1 MANIDDY
8 IAQLSKEINR
18 NGSNFSF
25 FETRK
30 LDEAIK
36 YKDTLKRSEVIIA
49 KMEEIEKRYS
59 ETATVDN
66 YNEEDKQEYLQLK
79 EELDKIQK
87 TQEEISFS
95 IPNQYKGQEV
105 SFYRYKQAGE
115 IGEKVIAEMEGI
127 RNKYFPEPSLENFT
141 EEDRNRYNQLEQQLD
156 ELDKTQRDLDFHVH
170 PNVRYEFGELSSRK
184 RAMEQVTSGKIPKIA
199 RYELMDS
206 DFLRDNFET
215 SMKLAKIAVDREL
228 EALDAGDYTRA
239 MKCSNVYSV
248 AFSNFSAHYWGENDS
263 KLLSEYIENK
273 LGEKHQEILQHK
285 LEEYQSISSEM
296 SNEELISIFS
306 DYRSVAT
313 LCHTSKCQSDKQQ
326 LYGIIEKAVKDKIG
340 QLDIQLAELKEHIE
354 LPENEAKI
362 EEIQNQIE
370 TLEIAWSSSM
380 ARGMTKE
387 KSEHQKARLEEQ
399 GIDMSEIME
408 DIEYTSKRKG
418 RIYQDEY
425 DKINEAVSK
434 KSAYLEG
441 KLAYLQQYK
450 DIPGNEER
458 IAEIESQI
466 ERMQDSWVIAST
478 GVDLQAIIERNNA
491 KLDEKR
497 ARLPEA
503 EKELAYTIKNEP
515 SKVGLIQ
522 RLRFEVTELMRS
534 IDELEN
540 ENSSIQ
546 DATNKKYIGEHHKAR
561 IDNDEKLK
569 AEQEAKIKLQRERI
583 EQKQKEIEDQ
593 EEKAKAEREER
604 IKKAN
609 EERAK
614 IREEEILKER
624 QEAKAKEEQARI
636 KAEQEAKKREEEKA
650 RQEAID
656 KDIRE
661 YEQYDELTAQK
672 PEIED
677 LYQELFSGDFS
688 SRVYGT
694 ISDDFLKTI
703 EKIKELPANEREI
716 LLCRFN
722 KNADFQIGLDGNFL
736 DDKVRTQVEQEAK
749 ARAEEQA
756 RIKAEQE
763 AKARA
768 EEQAR
773 IKAQQE
779 AKARAEEQARIK
791 AEQEAKARA
800 EEQAKKSTT
809 SKMYEEQQEELV
821 KPREKSFRDQ
831 IGDDLQKENENKEMQ
846 PRKDPTI
853 ETWMNRFGSWY
864 SAIDRVSQN
873 VKAKFVQMKSEIV
886 NAIKNKIQ
894 ERENRKEQIE
904 QQNKEV
910 EEEGR

>member
-8 IAQLSKEINR
+8 IAQLSRE
-18 NGSNFSF
+18 SNSSF
-25 FETRK
+25 MQDRK
-30 LDEAIK
+30 ISEAIK
-36 YKDTLKRSEVIIA
+36 YKDSLKRSEVIIA

-59 ETATVDN
+59 ETTTVDN
-66 YNEEDKQEYLQLK
+66 YNEEDKQKYSQLK
-79 EELDKIQK
+79 EELDKIQEI
-87 TQEEISFS
+87 QEDISFS
-95 IPNQYKGQEV
+95 IPNQYKGREV

-115 IGEKVIAEMEGI
+115 IGEKVIAEMEEI
-127 RNKYFPEPSLENFT
+127 RNKYFPEPSLENFS
-141 EEDRNRYNQLEQQLD
+141 EEDRNRYNQLEQQLN
-156 ELDKTQRDLDFHVH
+156 ELNKTQKDLDFHVH
-170 PNVRYEFGELSSRK
+170 PNIKYEYGDLAFRK
-184 RAMEQVTSGKIPKIA
+184 TAMEQRTNGSIPKIA

-206 DFLRDNFET
+206 DFLRDNFEK

-263 KLLSEYIENK
+263 KSLSEYIENK

-285 LEEYQSISSEM
+285 LEEYQSVSSEM

-306 DYRSVAT
+306 DYRGVTA

-340 QLDIQLAELKEHIE
+340 QLDIQLTELKDHIE
-354 LPENEAKI
+354 LPENEVKI

-380 ARGMTKE
+380 AKGMAKE

-399 GIDMSEIME
+399 GIDMSEIMQ

-425 DKINEAVSK
+425 DKINEAIGK
-434 KSAYLEG
+434 KTVYLEG
-441 KLAYLQQYK
+441 KLAYLQKYK
-450 DIPGNEER
+450 DIPGNDER

-466 ERMQDSWVIAST
+466 ENMQDSWVVASN
-478 GVDLQAIIERNNA
+478 GVDLQAIIESNNV
-491 KLDEKR
+491 KIDEKK

-515 SKVGLIQ
+515 LKEGLIQ
-522 RLRFEVTELMRS
+522 RLSFEVTELMS
-534 IDELEN
+534 AIDKLEN

-546 DATNKKYIGEHHKAR
+546 DGTNKKYIGEHHKGR
-561 IDNDEKLK
+561 IDNDEKIK
-569 AEQEAKIKLQRERI
+569 AEQEEKIKLQRERI
-583 EQKQKEIEDQ
+583 EQKQKEIEEQ
-593 EEKAKAEREER
+593 EESAKAEREDR

-614 IREEEILKER
+614 RREEEILKEK
-624 QEAKAKEEQARI
+624 QAAKEKEEQARI
-636 KAEQEAKKREEEKA
+636 KEEQEAKKREEEKA

-661 YEQYDELTAQK
+661 YEQYEELTTQK

-677 LYQELFSGDFS
+677 LYQELFHGDFS
-688 SRVYGT
+688 SSAYGT
-694 ISDDFLKTI
+694 ISDEYLKSI
-703 EKIKELPANEREI
+703 EKIKELPVNERKI

-722 KNADFQIGLDGNFL
+722 KNANFQIGLDGNFL
-736 DDKVRTQVEQEAK
+736 DDKVRMQVEQEAQAKAEEQAKIKAEQEAK
-749 ARAEEQA
+749 AREEQA

-773 IKAQQE
+773 IKAEQVAREE
-779 AKARAEEQARIK
+779 ATRKVVVPP
-791 AEQEAKARA
+791 
-800 EEQAKKSTT
+800 SN

-831 IGDDLQKENENKEMQ
+831 IGDDIQNENENENKEMQ

-853 ETWMNRFGSWY
+853 EMWMNRFGSWY

-873 VKAKFVQMKSEIV
+873 AKAKFVQMKSEIV
-886 NAIKNKIQ
+886 NAIKSKIQ

-904 QQNKEV
+904 HQNKEV

>member
-18 NGSNFSF
+18 NGSGYSF
-25 FETRK
+25 IESNK
-30 LDEAIK
+30 MSEAIK
-36 YKDTLKRSEVIIA
+36 YKETLKRSEVIIA

-59 ETATVDN
+59 ETTTVDN

-79 EELDKIQK
+79 EELDKIQEM
-87 TQEEISFS
+87 QEEISFS

-115 IGEKVIAEMEGI
+115 IGEKVIAEMEKI
-127 RNKYFPEPSLENFT
+127 RNKYFPEPSLENFS
-141 EEDRNRYNQLEQQLD
+141 EEDKNRYNQLEQQLD

-170 PNVRYEFGELSSRK
+170 PNVRQEFGELSSRK

-199 RYELMDS
+199 RSELMDS
-206 DFLRDNFET
+206 DFLRENFET

-285 LEEYQSISSEM
+285 LEEYQSVSSEM
-296 SNEELISIFS
+296 SNEELISMFS
-306 DYRSVAT
+306 DYGSVSA

-340 QLDIQLAELKEHIE
+340 QLDIQLTELKEHIE

-399 GIDMSEIME
+399 GIDMSEIMK

-434 KSAYLEG
+434 KSSYLEG

-466 ERMQDSWVIAST
+466 EKMQDSWVIAST
-478 GVDLQAIIERNNA
+478 GVDLQVIIERNNA

-522 RLRFEVTELMRS
+522 RLSFEVTELMRG

-546 DATNKKYIGEHHKAR
+546 DGTNKKYIGEHHKGR
-561 IDNDEKLK
+561 IDNDEKIK
-569 AEQEAKIKLQRERI
+569 AEQEEKIKLQRERI
-583 EQKQKEIEDQ
+583 EQKQKEIAEQ
-593 EEKAKAEREER
+593 EENAKAEREER

-614 IREEEILKER
+614 RREDEILKEK
-624 QEAKAKEEQARI
+624 QAAKAKEEQART
-636 KAEQEAKKREEEKA
+636 KAEQETKKREEKA

-661 YEQYDELTAQK
+661 YEQYEELTTQK

-677 LYQELFSGDFS
+677 LYQELFYGDFS
-688 SRVYGT
+688 ASASGT
-694 ISDDFLKTI
+694 IPNDFLKTI
-703 EKIKELPANEREI
+703 EKIKDLPVNERKI
-716 LLCRFN
+716 LLCKFN
-722 KNADFQIGLDGNFL
+722 KNADFQIGMDGNFL

-749 ARAEEQA
+749 VEEQA

-773 IKAQQE
+773 IKV
-779 AKARAEEQARIK
+779 
-791 AEQEAKARA
+791 EQEAKARA

-809 SKMYEEQQEELV
+809 SKMYDEQQEELV
-821 KPREKSFRDQ
+821 RTREKSFRDQ

-853 ETWMNRFGSWY
+853 EMWMNRFGSWY

-873 VKAKFVQMKSEIV
+873 AKAKFVQMKSEIV

-894 ERENRKEQIE
+894 EREDRKEKIE

>member
-18 NGSNFSF
+18 KGLGYSFIESNRMS
-25 FETRK
+25 
-30 LDEAIK
+30 EAIK
-36 YKDTLKRSEVIIA
+36 YKETLKRSEVIIA

-59 ETATVDN
+59 EIATVDN

-79 EELDKIQK
+79 EELDKIQEM
-87 TQEEISFS
+87 QEEISFS

-127 RNKYFPEPSLENFT
+127 RNKYFPEPSLENFS

-273 LGEKHQEILQHK
+273 LGEKHQEILQNK
-285 LEEYQSISSEM
+285 LEEYQSVSSEM

-306 DYRSVAT
+306 DYRSVTT
-313 LCHTSKCQSDKQQ
+313 LCHTSKCQSDKHQ

-340 QLDIQLAELKEHIE
+340 QLDIQLTELKEHIE

-458 IAEIESQI
+458 IAAIESQI

-491 KLDEKR
+491 KIDEKR

-515 SKVGLIQ
+515 SKEGLIQ

-546 DATNKKYIGEHHKAR
+546 DATNKKYIGEHHKVR

-650 RQEAID
+650 RQEAIE

-703 EKIKELPANEREI
+703 EKLRN
-716 LLCRFN
+716 C
-722 KNADFQIGLDGNFL
+722 
-736 DDKVRTQVEQEAK
+736 
-749 ARAEEQA
+749 
-756 RIKAEQE
+756 
-763 AKARA
+763 
-768 EEQAR
+768 
-773 IKAQQE
+773 QQ
-779 AKARAEEQARIK
+779 
-791 AEQEAKARA
+791 
-800 EEQAKKSTT
+800 
-809 SKMYEEQQEELV
+809 M
-821 KPREKSFRDQ
+821 REKFYYVDLIKMQ
-831 IGDDLQKENENKEMQ
+831 IFK
-846 PRKDPTI
+846 
-853 ETWMNRFGSWY
+853 
-864 SAIDRVSQN
+864 
-873 VKAKFVQMKSEIV
+873 
-886 NAIKNKIQ
+886 
-894 ERENRKEQIE
+894 
-904 QQNKEV
+904 
-910 EEEGR
+910 

>member
-18 NGSNFSF
+18 NGSGYSF
-25 FETRK
+25 IESNK
-30 LDEAIK
+30 MSEAIK
-36 YKDTLKRSEVIIA
+36 YKETLKRSEVIIA

-59 ETATVDN
+59 ETTTVDN

-79 EELDKIQK
+79 EELDKIQEM
-87 TQEEISFS
+87 QEEISFS

-115 IGEKVIAEMEGI
+115 IGEKVIAEMEEI
-127 RNKYFPEPSLENFT
+127 RNKYFPEPSLENFS

-170 PNVRYEFGELSSRK
+170 PNVRQEFGELSSRK
-184 RAMEQVTSGKIPKIA
+184 RAMEQVTSGKIPRIA

-206 DFLRDNFET
+206 DSLRENFET

-285 LEEYQSISSEM
+285 LEEYQSVSSEM
-296 SNEELISIFS
+296 SNEELISMFS
-306 DYRSVAT
+306 DYGSVSA

-340 QLDIQLAELKEHIE
+340 QLDIQLTELKEHIE

-399 GIDMSEIME
+399 GIDMSEIMK

-434 KSAYLEG
+434 KSSYLEG

-466 ERMQDSWVIAST
+466 EKMQDSWVIAST
-478 GVDLQAIIERNNA
+478 GVDLQVIIERNNA

-522 RLRFEVTELMRS
+522 RLSFEVTELMRG

-546 DATNKKYIGEHHKAR
+546 DGTNKKYIGEHHKGR
-561 IDNDEKLK
+561 IDNDEKIK
-569 AEQEAKIKLQRERI
+569 AEQEEKIKLQRERI
-583 EQKQKEIEDQ
+583 EQKQKEIAEQ
-593 EEKAKAEREER
+593 EENAKAEREER

-614 IREEEILKER
+614 RREDEILKEK
-624 QEAKAKEEQARI
+624 QAAKAKEEQARI
-636 KAEQEAKKREEEKA
+636 KAEQETKKREEKA

-661 YEQYDELTAQK
+661 YEQYEELTTQK

-677 LYQELFSGDFS
+677 LYQELFYGDFS
-688 SRVYGT
+688 ASASGT
-694 ISDDFLKTI
+694 IPNDFLKTI
-703 EKIKELPANEREI
+703 EKIKDLPVNERKI
-716 LLCRFN
+716 LLCKFN
-722 KNADFQIGLDGNFL
+722 KNADFQIGMDGNFL

-749 ARAEEQA
+749 VEEQA
-756 RIKAEQE
+756 RIKV
-763 AKARA
+763 
-768 EEQAR
+768 
-773 IKAQQE
+773 
-779 AKARAEEQARIK
+779 
-791 AEQEAKARA
+791 EQEAKARA

-809 SKMYEEQQEELV
+809 SKMYDEQQEELV
-821 KPREKSFRDQ
+821 RTREKSFRDQ

-853 ETWMNRFGSWY
+853 EMWMNRFGSWY

-873 VKAKFVQMKSEIV
+873 AKAKFVQMKSEIV

-894 ERENRKEQIE
+894 EREDRKEKIE

>member
-18 NGSNFSF
+18 KGSGYSF
-25 FETRK
+25 IESNRMS
-30 LDEAIK
+30 EAIK
-36 YKDTLKRSEVIIA
+36 YKETLKRSEVIIA
-49 KMEEIEKRYS
+49 KMEEIEKRYT
-59 ETATVDN
+59 ETTTADN

-79 EELDKIQK
+79 EELDKIQEI
-87 TQEEISFS
+87 QEEISFS

-127 RNKYFPEPSLENFT
+127 RNKYFPEPSLENFS
-141 EEDRNRYNQLEQQLD
+141 EVDRNRYNQLEQQLD

-206 DFLRDNFET
+206 DFLRENFET

-228 EALDAGDYTRA
+228 EALEAGDYTRA

-273 LGEKHQEILQHK
+273 LGEKHQEILQNK
-285 LEEYQSISSEM
+285 LEEYQSVSSEM

-306 DYRSVAT
+306 DYRSVTT
-313 LCHTSKCQSDKQQ
+313 LCHTSKCQSDKHQ

-340 QLDIQLAELKEHIE
+340 QLDIQLTELKEHIE

-362 EEIQNQIE
+362 EKIQNQIE

-380 ARGMTKE
+380 ARRMTKE

-399 GIDMSEIME
+399 GIDMSEIMK

-441 KLAYLQQYK
+441 KLTYLQQYK

-466 ERMQDSWVIAST
+466 EKMQDSWVIAST
-478 GVDLQAIIERNNA
+478 GVDLQAIIEKNNA
-491 KLDEKR
+491 KIDEKR

-522 RLRFEVTELMRS
+522 RLRFEVTELMRG
-534 IDELEN
+534 INELEN

-546 DATNKKYIGEHHKAR
+546 DGTNKKYIGEHHKGR
-561 IDNDEKLK
+561 IDNDEKIK
-569 AEQEAKIKLQRERI
+569 AEQEEKIKLQKERI
-583 EQKQKEIEDQ
+583 EQKQKEIAEQ
-593 EEKAKAEREER
+593 EENAKAEREER

-614 IREEEILKER
+614 RREEEILKEK
-624 QEAKAKEEQARI
+624 QAAKAKEEQARI

-661 YEQYDELTAQK
+661 YEQYEELTTQK

-677 LYQELFSGDFS
+677 LYQELFYGDFS
-688 SRVYGT
+688 ASASGT
-694 ISDDFLKTI
+694 ISNDFLKTI
-703 EKIKELPANEREI
+703 EKIKDLPVNERKI

-722 KNADFQIGLDGNFL
+722 KNADFQIGMDGNFL

-749 ARAEEQA
+749 AKAEEQA
-756 RIKAEQE
+756 RIKAE
-763 AKARA
+763 
-768 EEQAR
+768 
-773 IKAQQE
+773 QE

-809 SKMYEEQQEELV
+809 SKMYDEQQEELV

-831 IGDDLQKENENKEMQ
+831 IGDDLQKENENKEML

-853 ETWMNRFGSWY
+853 EMWMNRFGSWY

-894 ERENRKEQIE
+894 ERENRKEKIE

>member
-18 NGSNFSF
+18 KGSGYSF
-25 FETRK
+25 IESNRMS
-30 LDEAIK
+30 EAIK
-36 YKDTLKRSEVIIA
+36 YKETLKRSEVIIA

-59 ETATVDN
+59 KIATVDN

-79 EELDKIQK
+79 EELDKIQEM
-87 TQEEISFS
+87 QEEISFS

-127 RNKYFPEPSLENFT
+127 RNKYFPEPSLENFS

-273 LGEKHQEILQHK
+273 LGEKHQEILQNK
-285 LEEYQSISSEM
+285 LEEYQSVSSEM

-306 DYRSVAT
+306 DYRSVTT
-313 LCHTSKCQSDKQQ
+313 LCHTSKCQSDKHQ

-340 QLDIQLAELKEHIE
+340 QLDIQLTELKEHIE

-399 GIDMSEIME
+399 GIDMSEIMK

-458 IAEIESQI
+458 IAAIESQI

-491 KLDEKR
+491 KIDEKR

-546 DATNKKYIGEHHKAR
+546 DATNKKYIGEHHKVR

-593 EEKAKAEREER
+593 EEKAKAEIEER

-703 EKIKELPANEREI
+703 EKIKELPANERKI

-722 KNADFQIGLDGNFL
+722 KNADFQIGMDGNFL

-749 ARAEEQA
+749 A
-756 RIKAEQE
+756 K
-763 AKARA
+763 
-768 EEQAR
+768 
-773 IKAQQE
+773 
-779 AKARAEEQARIK
+779 AEEQARIK

-809 SKMYEEQQEELV
+809 SKMYDEQQEELV

-853 ETWMNRFGSWY
+853 EMWMNRFCSWY

-894 ERENRKEQIE
+894 ERENRKEKIE

>member
-18 NGSNFSF
+18 KGSGYSF
-25 FETRK
+25 IESNRMS
-30 LDEAIK
+30 EAIK
-36 YKDTLKRSEVIIA
+36 YKETLKRSEVIIA

-59 ETATVDN
+59 KIATVDN

-79 EELDKIQK
+79 EELDKIQEM
-87 TQEEISFS
+87 QEEISFS

-127 RNKYFPEPSLENFT
+127 RNKYFPEPSLENFS

-273 LGEKHQEILQHK
+273 LGEKHQEILQNK
-285 LEEYQSISSEM
+285 LEEYQSVSSEM

-306 DYRSVAT
+306 DYRSVTT
-313 LCHTSKCQSDKQQ
+313 LCHTSKCQSDKHQ

-340 QLDIQLAELKEHIE
+340 QLDIQLTELKEHIE

-399 GIDMSEIME
+399 GIDMSEIMK

-458 IAEIESQI
+458 IAAIESQI

-491 KLDEKR
+491 KIDEKR

-546 DATNKKYIGEHHKAR
+546 DATNKKYIGEHHKVR

-703 EKIKELPANEREI
+703 EKIKELPANERKI

-722 KNADFQIGLDGNFL
+722 KNADFQIGMDGNFL

-749 ARAEEQA
+749 A
-756 RIKAEQE
+756 K
-763 AKARA
+763 
-768 EEQAR
+768 
-773 IKAQQE
+773 
-779 AKARAEEQARIK
+779 AEEQARIK

-809 SKMYEEQQEELV
+809 SKMYDEQQEELV

-853 ETWMNRFGSWY
+853 EMWMNRFCSWY

-894 ERENRKEQIE
+894 ERENRKEKIE

>member
-18 NGSNFSF
+18 NGSGYSF
-25 FETRK
+25 IESNK
-30 LDEAIK
+30 MSEAIK
-36 YKDTLKRSEVIIA
+36 YKETLKRSEVIIA

-59 ETATVDN
+59 ETTTVDN

-79 EELDKIQK
+79 EELDKIQEM
-87 TQEEISFS
+87 QEEISFS

-115 IGEKVIAEMEGI
+115 IGEKVIAEMEKI
-127 RNKYFPEPSLENFT
+127 RNKYFPEPSLENFS

-170 PNVRYEFGELSSRK
+170 PNVRQEFGELSSRK

-206 DFLRDNFET
+206 DFLRENFET

-285 LEEYQSISSEM
+285 LEEYQSVSSEM
-296 SNEELISIFS
+296 SNEELISMFS
-306 DYRSVAT
+306 DYGSVSA

-340 QLDIQLAELKEHIE
+340 QLDIQLTELKEHIE

-399 GIDMSEIME
+399 GIDMSEIMK

-434 KSAYLEG
+434 KSSYLEG

-466 ERMQDSWVIAST
+466 EKMQDSWVIAST
-478 GVDLQAIIERNNA
+478 GVDLQVIIERNNA

-522 RLRFEVTELMRS
+522 RLSFEVTELMRG

-546 DATNKKYIGEHHKAR
+546 DGTNKKYIGEHHKGR
-561 IDNDEKLK
+561 IDNDEKIK
-569 AEQEAKIKLQRERI
+569 AEQEEKIKLQRERI
-583 EQKQKEIEDQ
+583 EQKQKEIAEQ
-593 EEKAKAEREER
+593 EENAKAEREER

-614 IREEEILKER
+614 RREDEILKEK
-624 QEAKAKEEQARI
+624 QAAKAKEEQARI
-636 KAEQEAKKREEEKA
+636 KAEQETKKREEKA

-661 YEQYDELTAQK
+661 YEQYEELTTQK

-677 LYQELFSGDFS
+677 LYQELFYGDFS
-688 SRVYGT
+688 ASASGT
-694 ISDDFLKTI
+694 IPNDFLKTI
-703 EKIKELPANEREI
+703 EKIKDLPVNERKI
-716 LLCRFN
+716 LLCKFN
-722 KNADFQIGLDGNFL
+722 KNADFQIGMDGNFL

-749 ARAEEQA
+749 V
-756 RIKAEQE
+756 
-763 AKARA
+763 
-768 EEQAR
+768 
-773 IKAQQE
+773 
-779 AKARAEEQARIK
+779 EEQARIK

-809 SKMYEEQQEELV
+809 SKMYDEQQEELV
-821 KPREKSFRDQ
+821 RTREKSFRDQ

-853 ETWMNRFGSWY
+853 EMWMNRFGSWY

-873 VKAKFVQMKSEIV
+873 AKAKFVQMKSEIV

-894 ERENRKEQIE
+894 EREDRKEKIE

>member
-18 NGSNFSF
+18 NGSGYSF
-25 FETRK
+25 IESNK
-30 LDEAIK
+30 MSEAIK
-36 YKDTLKRSEVIIA
+36 YKETLKRSEVIIA
-49 KMEEIEKRYS
+49 KMEEIEKRYT
-59 ETATVDN
+59 ETTTANN

-79 EELDKIQK
+79 EELDKIQEI
-87 TQEEISFS
+87 QEEISFS

-127 RNKYFPEPSLENFT
+127 RNKYFPEPSLENFS
-141 EEDRNRYNQLEQQLD
+141 EVDRNRYNQLEQQLD

-170 PNVRYEFGELSSRK
+170 PNVRQEFGELSSRK

-206 DFLRDNFET
+206 DFLRENFET

-228 EALDAGDYTRA
+228 EALEAGDYTRA

-263 KLLSEYIENK
+263 KLLAEYIENK

-285 LEEYQSISSEM
+285 LEEYQSVSSEM
-296 SNEELISIFS
+296 SNEELISMFS
-306 DYRSVAT
+306 DYRSVSA

-340 QLDIQLAELKEHIE
+340 QLDIQLTELKEHIE

-362 EEIQNQIE
+362 EKIQNQIE

-399 GIDMSEIME
+399 GIDMSEIMK

-434 KSAYLEG
+434 KSSYLEG

-466 ERMQDSWVIAST
+466 EKMQDFWVIAST
-478 GVDLQAIIERNNA
+478 GVDLQVIIERNNA

-522 RLRFEVTELMRS
+522 RLSFEVTELMKD
-534 IDELEN
+534 IDKLEN

-546 DATNKKYIGEHHKAR
+546 DGTNKKYIGEHHKER
-561 IDNDEKLK
+561 IDNDEKIN
-569 AEQEAKIKLQRERI
+569 AEQEEKIKLQRERI
-583 EQKQKEIEDQ
+583 EQKQKEIAEQ
-593 EEKAKAEREER
+593 EENAKAEREER
-604 IKKAN
+604 IKKAT

-614 IREEEILKER
+614 RKEDEILKEK
-624 QEAKAKEEQARI
+624 QAAKAKEEQARI
-636 KAEQEAKKREEEKA
+636 KAEQETKKREEEKA

-661 YEQYDELTAQK
+661 YEQYEELTTQK

-677 LYQELFSGDFS
+677 LYQELFYGDFS
-688 SRVYGT
+688 ASASGT
-694 ISDDFLKTI
+694 ISNDFLRAI
-703 EKIKELPANEREI
+703 EKIKDLPVNERKI

-722 KNADFQIGLDGNFL
+722 KNADFQIGMDGNFL
-736 DDKVRTQVEQEAK
+736 DDKVRTQVKQEAK
-749 ARAEEQA
+749 AKAEEQA

-763 AKARA
+763 AKA
-768 EEQAR
+768 
-773 IKAQQE
+773 
-779 AKARAEEQARIK
+779 KARAEEQARIK
-791 AEQEAKARA
+791 VEQEAKARA
-800 EEQAKKSTT
+800 EEQEKKSTT

-853 ETWMNRFGSWY
+853 EMWMNRFGSWY

-894 ERENRKEQIE
+894 ERENRKEKIE